1 MRRLIESLTPQARQL
16 YWKWVGGMF
25 TVYVVLLLT
34 AASVFV
40 SHESPRK
47 LAQEPATTLAVQGNV
62 AVQGV
67 VQGKTTRSIA
77 EIAVPMRQAAR
88 D

>member
-25 TVYVVLLLT
+25 ALYVVLLLT
-34 AASVFV
+34 AAGVFV

-47 LAQEPATTLAVQGNV
+47 LAQEPVTTV
-62 AVQGV
+62 AVQG
-67 VQGKTTRSIA
+67 KTRSIS
-77 EIAVPMRQAAR
+77 EIAVPVRQAAR
-88 D
+88 Y

>member
-25 TVYVVLLLT
+25 TLYVVLLLT

-47 LAQEPATTLAVQGNV
+47 LAQEPVTTV
-62 AVQGV
+62 A

-77 EIAVPMRQAAR
+77 EVAVPMRQAAW

>member
-25 TVYVVLLLT
+25 ALYVVLLLT

-40 SHESPRK
+40 THESPRK
-47 LAQEPATTLAVQGNV
+47 LAQDPVMTMAVQG
-62 AVQGV
+62 
-67 VQGKTTRSIA
+67 KTRSIA
-77 EIAVPMRQAAR
+77 EVVVPMRQAAW

>member
-1 MRRLIESLTPQARQL
+1 MRRLIESLTPPARQL

-25 TVYVVLLLT
+25 ALYVVLLLS
-34 AASVFV
+34 AAGVFL

-47 LAQEPATTLAVQGNV
+47 LAQDPVTTVAVRSNV
-62 AVQGV
+62 AI
-67 VQGKTTRSIA
+67 QGKTTRSIA
-77 EIAVPMRQAAR
+77 EIAVPIRQAAR

>member
-16 YWKWVGGMF
+16 YWKWVGGIF
-25 TVYVVLLLT
+25 ALYVVLLLT

-47 LAQEPATTLAVQGNV
+47 LAQEPVTTVAVRGNV
-62 AVQGV
+62 A

-77 EIAVPMRQAAR
+77 EVAVPIRQAAR

>member
-16 YWKWVGGMF
+16 YWKWVGGIF
-25 TVYVVLLLT
+25 TLYVMLLLT
-34 AASVFV
+34 AAGVFV
-40 SHESPRK
+40 NHESPRK
-47 LAQEPATTLAVQGNV
+47 LAQEPVTTV
-62 AVQGV
+62 AE
-67 VQGKTTRSIA
+67 QGKTTRSIA

>member
-1 MRRLIESLTPQARQL
+1 MRRLIESLTPQARQF

-47 LAQEPATTLAVQGNV
+47 LAQEPATSV
-62 AVQGV
+62 A

-77 EIAVPMRQAAR
+77 EVAVPIRQAAW

>member
-25 TVYVVLLLT
+25 ALYVVLLLT

-40 SHESPRK
+40 GHESPRK
-47 LAQEPATTLAVQGNV
+47 LAQEPVTTVTVQSNAAVQG
-62 AVQGV
+62 
-67 VQGKTTRSIA
+67 KTRSIA
-77 EIAVPMRQAAR
+77 EVAVPIRQAASE
-88 D
+88 